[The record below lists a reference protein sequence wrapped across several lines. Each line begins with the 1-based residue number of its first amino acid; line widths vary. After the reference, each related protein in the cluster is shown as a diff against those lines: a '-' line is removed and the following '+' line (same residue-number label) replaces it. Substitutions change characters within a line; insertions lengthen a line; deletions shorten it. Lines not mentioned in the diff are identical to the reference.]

1 MDTFKC
7 NYFNK
12 TVKKVVQDKTV
23 ITL

>member
-1 MDTFKC
+1 MYTFKC